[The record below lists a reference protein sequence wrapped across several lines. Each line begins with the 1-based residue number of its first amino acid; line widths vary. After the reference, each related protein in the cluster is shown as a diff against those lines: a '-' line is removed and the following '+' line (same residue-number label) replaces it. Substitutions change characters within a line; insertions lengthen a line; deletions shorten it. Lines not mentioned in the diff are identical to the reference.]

1 MHENI
6 LKYDHPARNFNEAL
20 PIGNGSLGAMVW
32 GQYPT
37 EKLTLNQD
45 TLWSGEP
52 HCYVRKGA
60 YDAYAEAVRA
70 TDRGDIPAAEKAIEE
85 GFVGPFTASYLPMGT
100 LYFDLDPSGAG
111 DYCRKL
117 DMANGIAL
125 SSCSGIALEHLAS
138 FDHRCIASHLS
149 FSKASAVRI
158 RLESQ
163 LKCEI
168 VATED
173 RILLRGECPASVKEN
188 CLPSY
193 NGRGIRFATVV
204 MICTDGVVLAEGGT
218 LAVQNAHYADVFL
231 TCETSYIDH
240 RNISGSNYEALALAE
255 AKACITLGYHA
266 IKQDQAAYYRK
277 HYGAVE
283 LCIEEHTSLAD
294 TESRLLAKSKDLGL
308 VEALFNFGRYLTI
321 ASSAKGSQ
329 ATNLQGIW
337 NEALCAIW
345 KSNYT
350 VNINTEMN
358 YWQTLM
364 CGLPD
369 FHLPV
374 VELVK
379 KIADTGSVTAK
390 EFYHAGGFVCHH
402 NVDLWGNTV
411 AVGGAGEEFIPGNSN
426 FSFWCGA
433 SGWLCRNVFEYYE
446 YTLDQEFLREVAYPL
461 LKAAAAFYLDI
472 LRPVGDR
479 LAVSPA
485 TSPENQY
492 YLNGA
497 LHAMSA
503 WTAMMQSIVEDLFR
517 NCVTCCDILGVDAEW
532 KAELERVIPRLM
544 PFVVDPEGRLLEWDE
559 EKEERDREHRHVS
572 HLYGL
577 YPAELITTE
586 RTPELA
592 EACKRV
598 LETRG
603 DEGTGWSLAWKAC
616 LWAKLKDGDH
626 ALRLILRQLD
636 VIDSAHTSCELWG
649 GGTYP
654 NLFCAHPPFQID
666 GNFGI
671 TAAIA
676 MLFLQCEDA
685 KIKILP
691 ALPKAFSN
699 GLVKGLVAK
708 GNIKVDIAWQNG
720 IATKVCL
727 QSPISQTVSL
737 LVNGT
742 LQTIRLESDRAYQ
755 YRYE

>member
-1 MHENI
+1 
-6 LKYDHPARNFNEAL
+6 
-20 PIGNGSLGAMVW
+20 
-32 GQYPT
+32 
-37 EKLTLNQD
+37 
-45 TLWSGEP
+45 
-52 HCYVRKGA
+52 
-60 YDAYAEAVRA
+60 
-70 TDRGDIPAAEKAIEE
+70 
-85 GFVGPFTASYLPMGT
+85 
-100 LYFDLDPSGAG
+100 
-111 DYCRKL
+111 
-117 DMANGIAL
+117 
-125 SSCSGIALEHLAS
+125 
-138 FDHRCIASHLS
+138 
-149 FSKASAVRI
+149 
-158 RLESQ
+158 
-163 LKCEI
+163 
-168 VATED
+168 
-173 RILLRGECPASVKEN
+173 
-188 CLPSY
+188 
-193 NGRGIRFATVV
+193 
-204 MICTDGVVLAEGGT
+204 
-218 LAVQNAHYADVFL
+218 
-231 TCETSYIDH
+231 
-240 RNISGSNYEALALAE
+240 LALTE
-255 AKACITLGYHA
+255 ANACVTAGYHV

-277 HYGAVE
+277 HYGAVKMK
-283 LCIEEHTSLAD
+283 IENTLSLVD
-294 TESRLLAKSKDLGL
+294 TESRLLAKNRDLGL
-308 VEALFNFGRYLTI
+308 VELLFNFGRYLTV

-364 CGLPD
+364 CGLSE

-390 EFYHAGGFVCHH
+390 EFYHANGFVCHH
-402 NVDLWGNTV
+402 NIDLWGNTV

-446 YTLDQEFLREVAYPL
+446 YTLDQDFLREVAYPL
-461 LKAAAAFYLDI
+461 LKAAAEFYLDI
-472 LRPVGDR
+472 LHPVGDR
-479 LAVSPA
+479 LAISPT

-492 YLNGA
+492 YLNGEI
-497 LHAMSA
+497 HAMST

-517 NCVTCCDILGVDAEW
+517 NCVTCCDILKVDADW
-532 KAELERVIPRLM
+532 KADLERIIPKLM
-544 PFVVDPEGRLLEWDE
+544 PFDIDSEGRLLEWDE

-577 YPAELITTE
+577 YPADLITTE
-586 RTPELA
+586 STPRLA
-592 EACKRV
+592 QACKRV

-616 LWAKLKDGDH
+616 LWAKLKDGEH
-626 ALRLILRQLD
+626 ALKLIMRQLD
-636 VIDSAHTSCELWG
+636 VIDSEHTSCELWG
-649 GGTYP
+649 GVTYP

-691 ALPKAFSN
+691 ALPKAFPN
-699 GLVKGLVAK
+699 GYVNGLVAK
-708 GNIKVDIAWQNG
+708 GDIKVDIAWQNG
-720 IATKVCL
+720 IATEVCL
-727 QSPISQTVSL
+727 QSPTSQTVSL

-742 LQTIRLESDRAYQ
+742 LQKIRLESNQPYQ
-755 YRYE
+755 YLY